1 MARIINNAGL
11 SLIKSFESCK
21 LTAYQDQ
28 VGVWTIGWGHTG
40 NVYAGQ
46 EITQDEADAL
56 LETDLTKF
64 ENGVDDLVTATIT
77 DNQFAAL
84 VSFAFNLGLGN
95 LRSSTLLQLVN
106 SGNFHDANTEF
117 VKWDHAGGQVSD
129 GLLRRRTAEA
139 ALFTQ
144 E

>member
-1 MARIINNAGL
+1 MRTINDLGL
-11 SLIKSFESCK
+11 ALIKSFENCK
-21 LTAYQDQ
+21 LEAYQDQ

-64 ENGVDDLVTATIT
+64 ENGVSNLVKVPIT

-84 VSFAFNLGLGN
+84 VSFAFNLGLGA
-95 LRSSTLLQLVN
+95 LGGSTLLKLVN
-106 SGNFHDANTEF
+106 AQDIDGASLEF
-117 VKWDHAGGQVSD
+117 LKWDHAGGKPSD
-129 GLLRRRTAEA
+129 GLLRRRTAESM
-139 ALFTQ
+139 LFS
-144 E
+144 EL